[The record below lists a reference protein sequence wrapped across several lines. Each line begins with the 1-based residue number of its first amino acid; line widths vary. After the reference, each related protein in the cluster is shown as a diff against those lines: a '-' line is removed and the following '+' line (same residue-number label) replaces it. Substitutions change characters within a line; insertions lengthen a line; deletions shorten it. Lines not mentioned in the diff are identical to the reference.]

1 MNILFDKNLDNLPT
15 SKDKLLEV
23 IIKEI
28 TQHIEQN
35 RLSKRGVEK
44 KTRHD
49 EYLIVS
55 KIIDALYQG
64 YYSIPQSWISLS
76 LKAKHYS
83 KKEYGYKNIKK
94 VVDALKDKDF
104 IKIKLGNEYAGKVT
118 RIFPS
123 DILVAK
129 FKRIGFRWRYY
140 PPDKKTEVILVKDK
154 IKIDNKLK
162 KVTVPTPNNKQVK
175 QHRENLIKINNE
187 LAKHCIA
194 LDLDD
199 KALSIIDKKL
209 IENTKKKKK
218 GKSWKKEIHH
228 SLNFSNVTLKRIFS
242 NNSLEIHG
250 RFYHGWWQ
258 TVPKQ
263 YRPHIT
269 IDGYKTAEVDFS
281 TIALKLLYAKED
293 IVVPDN
299 RDLHDIGLEGSETY
313 LKRARELVKKYTYAV
328 INNEKSFYRL
338 DKSELKEL
346 KLTHQQLQTKVNE
359 HHKPI
364 IKYFG
369 TGIGVNLMYTDSV
382 IAEDVMLSFLKQG
395 IIVLPIHDSF
405 IIRSGYQLSLEAQ
418 MKASFNKIVH
428 ATTNLKAKGPLL
440 PEHFYLKPK
449 TESGEV
455 ILNTNQLWELVQNND
470 SKFSIYNKYLSYW
483 HKWNERQ

>member
-1 MNILFDKNLDNLPT
+1 MLFDKHLDYFLISN
-15 SKDKLLEV
+15 DKLLEV

-49 EYLIVS
+49 EYLIAS

-64 YYSIPQSWISLS
+64 YFSIPKTWVSITLR
-76 LKAKHYS
+76 AKHYS
-83 KKEYGYKNIKK
+83 KKEYGYKNFKK

-104 IKIKLGNEYAGKVT
+104 IKIKLGTEYAGKVT

-140 PPDKKTEVILVKDK
+140 PPDKKTEVIIVRDK
-154 IKIDNKLK
+154 IKIDNKPI
-162 KVTVPTPNNKQVK
+162 TVSTPNTKQAK
-175 QHRENLIKINNE
+175 QHRENLNKINNE

-209 IENTKKKKK
+209 IENTKKKNK
-218 GKSWKKEIHH
+218 GKSRKEKIHH

-242 NNSLEIHG
+242 NNSLKLGG

-258 TVPKQ
+258 TVLKE
-263 YRPHIT
+263 YRHHIT

-281 TIALKLLYAKED
+281 AMSLRLLYAKEGAA
-293 IVVPDN
+293 VPDN
-299 RDLHDIGLEGSETY
+299 RELYDIGLEGSKAY
-313 LKRARELVKKYTYAV
+313 LERARKLIKKFTNAV
-328 INNEKSFYRL
+328 INDERGTFRL
-338 DKSELKEL
+338 DKSKLKEL
-346 KLTHQQLQTKVNE
+346 KLTHQQLQTKVNKY
-359 HHKPI
+359 HKPI

-369 TGIGVNLMYTDSV
+369 TGIGLSLMYTESL

-395 IIVLPIHDSF
+395 VIVLPIHDSF
-405 IIRSGYQLSLEAQ
+405 IVRCGYELSLKAQ
-418 MKASFNKIVH
+418 MKVSFKKVVK
-428 ATTNLKAKGPLL
+428 TVTKVKAIGPLL
-440 PEHFYLKPK
+440 PEHFYSKPK
-449 TESGEV
+449 TESGGKIIAGEDTWDLL
-455 ILNTNQLWELVQNND
+455 ID
-470 SKFSIYNKYLSYW
+470 DKSSICDGYLSYW
-483 HKWNERQ
+483 YSWKG

>member
-1 MNILFDKNLDNLPT
+1 MLFDKHLDYFLISN
-15 SKDKLLEV
+15 DKLLEV

-49 EYLIVS
+49 EYLIAS

-64 YYSIPQSWISLS
+64 YFSIPKTWVSITLR
-76 LKAKHYS
+76 AKHYS
-83 KKEYGYKNIKK
+83 KKEYGYKNFKK

-104 IKIKLGNEYAGKVT
+104 IKIKLGTEYAGKVT

-140 PPDKKTEVILVKDK
+140 PPDKKTEVIIVRDK
-154 IKIDNKLK
+154 IKIDNKPI
-162 KVTVPTPNNKQVK
+162 TVSTPNTKQAK
-175 QHRENLIKINNE
+175 QHRENLNKINNE

-209 IENTKKKKK
+209 IENTKKKNK
-218 GKSWKKEIHH
+218 GKSRKEKIHH

-242 NNSLEIHG
+242 NNSLKLGG

-258 TVPKQ
+258 TVPKE
-263 YRPHIT
+263 YRHHIT

-281 TIALKLLYAKED
+281 AMSLRLLYAKEGAA
-293 IVVPDN
+293 VPDN
-299 RDLHDIGLEGSETY
+299 RELYDIGLEGSKAY
-313 LKRARELVKKYTYAV
+313 LERARKLIKKFTNAV
-328 INNEKSFYRL
+328 INDERGTFRL
-338 DKSELKEL
+338 DKSKLKEL
-346 KLTHQQLQTKVNE
+346 KLTHQQLQTKVNKY
-359 HHKPI
+359 HKPI

-369 TGIGVNLMYTDSV
+369 TGIGLSLMYTESL
-382 IAEDVMLSFLKQG
+382 IAEDVMLFFLKQG
-395 IIVLPIHDSF
+395 VIVLPIHDSF
-405 IIRSGYQLSLEAQ
+405 IVRSGYQSSLEAQ
-418 MKASFNKIVH
+418 MKASFKKIVNT
-428 ATTNLKAKGPLL
+428 TTNLKIKGSLL
-440 PEHFYLKPK
+440 PEHFYSKPK
-449 TESGEV
+449 TESGGV
-455 ILNTNQLWELVQNND
+455 IINAAELWEPMINYD
-470 SKFSIYNKYLSYW
+470 SKFSIYSKYLSYW
-483 HKWNERQ
+483 YKWNERR

>member
-1 MNILFDKNLDNLPT
+1 MLFDKHLDYFLISN
-15 SKDKLLEV
+15 DKLLEV

-49 EYLIVS
+49 EYLIAS

-64 YYSIPQSWISLS
+64 YFSIPKTWVSITLR
-76 LKAKHYS
+76 AKHYS
-83 KKEYGYKNIKK
+83 KKEYGYKNFKK

-104 IKIKLGNEYAGKVT
+104 IKIKLGTEYAGKVT

-140 PPDKKTEVILVKDK
+140 PHDKKTEVILVKDK
-154 IKIDNKLK
+154 IEIDNKLK
-162 KVTVPTPNNKQVK
+162 KVTVSTPNTKQAK
-175 QHRENLIKINNE
+175 QHRENLNKINNE

-209 IENTKKKKK
+209 IENTKKKNK
-218 GKSWKKEIHH
+218 GKSRKEKIHH

-242 NNSLEIHG
+242 NNSLKLGG

-258 TVPKQ
+258 TVLKE
-263 YRPHIT
+263 YRHHIT

-281 TIALKLLYAKED
+281 AMSLRLLYAKEG
-293 IVVPDN
+293 VAVPDN
-299 RDLHDIGLEGSETY
+299 RELYDIGLKGSKAY
-313 LKRARELVKKYTYAV
+313 LKRARELIKEFTIAI
-328 INNEKSFYRL
+328 INDKRGFFTL
-338 DKSELKEL
+338 DDNKLEEL
-346 KLTHQQLQTKVNE
+346 KLEHEELKTKVYKY
-359 HHKPI
+359 HKPI

-369 TGIGVNLMYTDSV
+369 TGIGLSLMYTESL

-395 IIVLPIHDSF
+395 VIVLPIHDSF
-405 IIRSGYQLSLEAQ
+405 IVRSGYQSSLEAQ
-418 MKASFNKIVH
+418 MKASFKKIVNT
-428 ATTNLKAKGPLL
+428 TTNLKIKGSLL
-440 PEHFYLKPK
+440 PEHFYSKPK
-449 TESGEV
+449 TESGGV
-455 ILNTNQLWELVQNND
+455 IINAAELWEPMINYD
-470 SKFSIYNKYLSYW
+470 SKFSIYSKYLSYW
-483 HKWNERQ
+483 YKWNERR

>member
-1 MNILFDKNLDNLPT
+1 MLDKHLDYFPISN
-15 SKDKLLEV
+15 DKLLE
-23 IIKEI
+23 EI
-28 TQHIEQN
+28 TKETTKHIEDN
-35 RLSKRGVEK
+35 RKSRRGVNNEI
-44 KTRHD
+44 RQN
-49 EYLIVS
+49 EYLITS
-55 KIIDALYQG
+55 KILDALYQG
-64 YYSIPQSWISLS
+64 YFSIPKTWVSIT

-83 KKEYGYKNIKK
+83 KKEYGYKNFKK

-154 IKIDNKLK
+154 IEIDNKLK
-162 KVTVPTPNNKQVK
+162 KVTVPTPNTKQAK

-218 GKSWKKEIHH
+218 SKSRKEKIHH

-242 NNSLEIHG
+242 KNSLEIHG

-258 TVPKQ
+258 TVPKE
-263 YRPHIT
+263 YRRHIT
-269 IDGYKTAEVDFS
+269 IDGHKTTEADFS
-281 TIALKLLYAKED
+281 TMSSRLLYAKEG
-293 IVVPDN
+293 VAVPDN
-299 RDLHDIGLEGSETY
+299 RDLYDIGLKGSKAY
-313 LKRARELVKKYTYAV
+313 LERARKLVNRF
-328 INNEKSFYRL
+328 INAIINDKRGIFRL
-338 DKSELKEL
+338 DESELEEL
-346 KLTHQQLQTKVNE
+346 KLTHKQLQTKVNE

-369 TGIGVNLMYTDSV
+369 TGIGLSLMYTESL
-382 IAEDVMLSFLKQG
+382 IAEDVMLFFLKQG
-395 IIVLPIHDSF
+395 VIVLPIHDSF
-405 IIRSGYQLSLEAQ
+405 IVRSGYQSSLEAQ
-418 MKASFNKIVH
+418 MKASFKKIVNT
-428 ATTNLKAKGPLL
+428 TTNLKIKGPLL
-440 PEHFYLKPK
+440 SEHFYSKPK
-449 TESGEV
+449 SDSGGV
-455 ILNTNQLWELVQNND
+455 ILNAAELWEPMINYD
-470 SKFSIYNKYLSYW
+470 SKFSIYTKYLSYW
-483 HKWNERQ
+483 HKWHER

>member
-1 MNILFDKNLDNLPT
+1 MLFDKHLDYFLISN
-15 SKDKLLEV
+15 DKLLEV

-49 EYLIVS
+49 EYLIAS

-64 YYSIPQSWISLS
+64 YFSIPKTWVSITLR
-76 LKAKHYS
+76 AKHYS
-83 KKEYGYKNIKK
+83 KKEYGYKNFKK

-104 IKIKLGNEYAGKVT
+104 IKIKLGTEYAGKVT

-140 PPDKKTEVILVKDK
+140 PHDKKTEVILVKDK
-154 IKIDNKLK
+154 IEIDNKLK
-162 KVTVPTPNNKQVK
+162 KVTVSTPNTKQAK
-175 QHRENLIKINNE
+175 QHRENLNKINNE

-209 IENTKKKKK
+209 IENTKKKNK
-218 GKSWKKEIHH
+218 GKSRKEKIHH

-258 TVPKQ
+258 TVPKE
-263 YRPHIT
+263 YRHHIT

-281 TIALKLLYAKED
+281 AMSLRLLYAKEGAA
-293 IVVPDN
+293 VPDN
-299 RDLHDIGLEGSETY
+299 RELYDIGLKGSKAY
-313 LKRARELVKKYTYAV
+313 LERARKLIKKFTNAV
-328 INNEKSFYRL
+328 INDKRGFFTL
-338 DKSELKEL
+338 DDNKLEEL
-346 KLTHQQLQTKVNE
+346 KLEHEELKTKVYKY
-359 HHKPI
+359 HKPI

-369 TGIGVNLMYTDSV
+369 TGIGLSLMYTESL
-382 IAEDVMLSFLKQG
+382 IAEDVMLFFLKQG
-395 IIVLPIHDSF
+395 VIVLPIHDSF
-405 IIRSGYQLSLEAQ
+405 IVRCGYELSLKAQ
-418 MKASFNKIVH
+418 MKVSFKKVVK
-428 ATTNLKAKGPLL
+428 TVTKVKAIGPLL
-440 PEHFYLKPK
+440 PEIGRA
-449 TESGEV
+449 SCR
-455 ILNTNQLWELVQNND
+455 
-470 SKFSIYNKYLSYW
+470 
-483 HKWNERQ
+483 ERV

>member
-1 MNILFDKNLDNLPT
+1 MLFDKHLDYFLISN
-15 SKDKLLEV
+15 DKLLEV

-49 EYLIVS
+49 EYLIAS

-64 YYSIPQSWISLS
+64 YFSIPKTWVSITLR
-76 LKAKHYS
+76 AKHYS
-83 KKEYGYKNIKK
+83 KKEYGYKNFKK

-104 IKIKLGNEYAGKVT
+104 IKIKLGTEYAGKVT

-140 PPDKKTEVILVKDK
+140 PPDKKTEVIIVRDK
-154 IKIDNKLK
+154 IKIDNKPI
-162 KVTVPTPNNKQVK
+162 TVSTPNTKQAK
-175 QHRENLIKINNE
+175 QHRENLNKINNE

-209 IENTKKKKK
+209 IENTKKKNK
-218 GKSWKKEIHH
+218 GKSRKEKIHH

-242 NNSLEIHG
+242 NNSLKLGG

-258 TVPKQ
+258 TVLKE
-263 YRPHIT
+263 YRHHIT

-281 TIALKLLYAKED
+281 AMSLRLLYAKEGAA
-293 IVVPDN
+293 VPDN
-299 RDLHDIGLEGSETY
+299 RELYDIGLEGSKAY
-313 LKRARELVKKYTYAV
+313 LERARKLIKKFTNAV
-328 INNEKSFYRL
+328 INDERGTFRL
-338 DKSELKEL
+338 DKSKLKEL
-346 KLTHQQLQTKVNE
+346 KLTHQQLKTKVNKY
-359 HHKPI
+359 HKPI

-369 TGIGVNLMYTDSV
+369 TGIGLSLMYTESL
-382 IAEDVMLSFLKQG
+382 IAEDVMLFFLKQG
-395 IIVLPIHDSF
+395 VIVLPIHDSF
-405 IIRSGYQLSLEAQ
+405 IVRSGYQSSLEAQ
-418 MKASFNKIVH
+418 MKASFKKIVNT
-428 ATTNLKAKGPLL
+428 TTNLKIKGSLL
-440 PEHFYLKPK
+440 PEHFYSKPK
-449 TESGEV
+449 TESGGV
-455 ILNTNQLWELVQNND
+455 IINAAELWEPMINYD
-470 SKFSIYNKYLSYW
+470 SKFSIYSKYLSYW
-483 HKWNERQ
+483 YKWNERR

>member
-1 MNILFDKNLDNLPT
+1 MLFDKHLDYFLISN
-15 SKDKLLEV
+15 DKLLEV

-49 EYLIVS
+49 EYLIAS

-64 YYSIPQSWISLS
+64 YFSIPKTWVSITLR
-76 LKAKHYS
+76 AKHYS
-83 KKEYGYKNIKK
+83 KKEYGYKNFKK

-104 IKIKLGNEYAGKVT
+104 IKIKLGTEYAGKVT

-140 PPDKKTEVILVKDK
+140 PHDKKTEVILVKDK
-154 IKIDNKLK
+154 IEIDNKLK
-162 KVTVPTPNNKQVK
+162 KVTVSTPNTKQAK
-175 QHRENLIKINNE
+175 QHRENLNKINNE

-209 IENTKKKKK
+209 IENTKKKNK
-218 GKSWKKEIHH
+218 GKSRKEKIHH

-242 NNSLEIHG
+242 KNSLEIHG

-258 TVPKQ
+258 TVPKE
-263 YRPHIT
+263 YRHHIT

-281 TIALKLLYAKED
+281 AISLRLLYAKEG
-293 IVVPDN
+293 VAVPDN
-299 RDLHDIGLEGSETY
+299 RELYDIGLKGSKAY
-313 LKRARELVKKYTYAV
+313 LKRARELIKKF
-328 INNEKSFYRL
+328 INAIINDKKGIFRL
-338 DKSELKEL
+338 DDNKLEEL
-346 KLTHQQLQTKVNE
+346 KLEHEELKTKVYKY
-359 HHKPI
+359 HKPI

-369 TGIGVNLMYTDSV
+369 TGIGLSLMYTESL
-382 IAEDVMLSFLKQG
+382 IAEDVMLFFLKQG
-395 IIVLPIHDSF
+395 VIVLPIHDSF
-405 IIRSGYQLSLEAQ
+405 IVRSGYQSSLEAQ
-418 MKASFNKIVH
+418 MKISFKKIVN
-428 ATTNLKAKGPLL
+428 ATTNLKIKGPLL
-440 PEHFYLKPK
+440 PEHFYSKPK
-449 TESGEV
+449 TDSGGV
-455 ILNTNQLWELVQNND
+455 IINAAELWEPMINYD
-470 SKFSIYNKYLSYW
+470 SKFSIYTNYLSYW